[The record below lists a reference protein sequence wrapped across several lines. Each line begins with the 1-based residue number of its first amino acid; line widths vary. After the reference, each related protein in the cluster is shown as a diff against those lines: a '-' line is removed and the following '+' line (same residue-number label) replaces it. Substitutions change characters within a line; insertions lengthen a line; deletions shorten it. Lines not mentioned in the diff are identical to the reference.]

1 MVNFY
6 QFMSAGSEFLH
17 ADQDCNCTCAGP
29 IFCISHQFLEP
40 LRGICWHKRKSV
52 TLNAENKTS
61 LKCEKSDSLWVI
73 CLKFYPSVNY
83 LPPKTLFSQVF
94 HIVRCTLNKRLN
106 SVFQLLPLPENYKFF
121 LLISFFLLLGF
132 NNVINPFIY
141 YKTSKDFKEAYR
153 RYFNM
158 K

>member
-1 MVNFY
+1 M
-6 QFMSAGSEFLH
+6 
-17 ADQDCNCTCAGP
+17 
-29 IFCISHQFLEP
+29 
-40 LRGICWHKRKSV
+40 
-52 TLNAENKTS
+52 TLDAENKTS
-61 LKCEKSDSLWVI
+61 LKCEKSASFWVI

-83 LPPKTLFSQVF
+83 LSPKTSFSQVF
-94 HIVRCTLNKRLN
+94 HTVRCTLHKRLN